1 MIQKG
6 VIKVICDVKALILT
20 WENFPNKATMPKELQ
35 EINVPKKGKGPM
47 SSTFTQREHKIF
59 EEVYVL
65 LYGLSSGWDGKKNLN
80 EIIALFL
87 GGARGTAQ
95 IDSHLY
101 NIRKRELIKENK
113 TGIRSMHPCILFA
126 NYSLKVFNG
135 SIYQESTAGRK
146 RRETSAKI
154 DTEPSIDDA
163 IMEKVTVKRTMSS

>member
-1 MIQKG
+1 M
-6 VIKVICDVKALILT
+6 
-20 WENFPNKATMPKELQ
+20 F
-35 EINVPKKGKGPM
+35 
-47 SSTFTQREHKIF
+47 
-59 EEVYVL
+59 

-146 RRETSAKI
+146 RRKCETSAKI
-154 DTEPSIDDA
+154 DIEPSIDDA